1 MITVI
6 FSDCRDTVKAVII
19 NKICTIL
26 TCKRLTLTVAIYSV
40 EGASR
45 LRSPPLAKD
54 WRSHKLR
61 RYGGGEALGEAI
73 APPRRKGFVPVGEFR
88 HFGRGLL
95 VGSML

>member
-1 MITVI
+1 MHNFNLQTVNTY
-6 FSDCRDTVKAVII
+6 SGDLQCRGG
-19 NKICTIL
+19 
-26 TCKRLTLTVAIYSV
+26 
-40 EGASR
+40 EPAS
-45 LRSPPLAKD
+45 LPPPLAKD